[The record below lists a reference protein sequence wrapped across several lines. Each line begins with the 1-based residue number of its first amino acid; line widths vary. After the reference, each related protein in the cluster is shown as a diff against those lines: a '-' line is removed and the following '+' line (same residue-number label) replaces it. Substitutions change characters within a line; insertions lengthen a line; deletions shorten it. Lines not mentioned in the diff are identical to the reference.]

1 MSLSNKTIII
11 TGSSRGIG
19 REIALK
25 CAADGA
31 NIVIASKSAEPHP
44 KLAGTIHTV
53 AAEVEA
59 AGGKALP
66 IQLDVR
72 KELDVKKMMEHVAE
86 TFGGIDAVINNAGFI
101 GLTPLEHTS
110 PKHYDL
116 MHAINARAVF
126 VTAHYAIPYLKQS
139 ANPHILSLSP
149 PLNFSPK
156 WMKAHIPYTT
166 TKYGMTLFTMG
177 LAEELRDSNIAVNA
191 LWPRT
196 IISTAAIEFAVGNK
210 EMLKNCRTPAI
221 MADAAYEIL
230 TTQSN
235 DLTGQSL
242 IDEELLRSRG
252 TEDFSKYANDPEAP
266 IHNDLFVD

>member
-72 KELDVKKMMEHVAE
+72 KELDVKKMMEE
-86 TFGGIDAVINNAGFI
+86 FQR
-101 GLTPLEHTS
+101 
-110 PKHYDL
+110 
-116 MHAINARAVF
+116 ARE
-126 VTAHYAIPYLKQS
+126 K
-139 ANPHILSLSP
+139 
-149 PLNFSPK
+149 
-156 WMKAHIPYTT
+156 
-166 TKYGMTLFTMG
+166 
-177 LAEELRDSNIAVNA
+177 
-191 LWPRT
+191 
-196 IISTAAIEFAVGNK
+196 IS
-210 EMLKNCRTPAI
+210 
-221 MADAAYEIL
+221 
-230 TTQSN
+230 
-235 DLTGQSL
+235 
-242 IDEELLRSRG
+242 LRSILEEKHWNIVKEIYENKNIKCLIG
-252 TEDFSKYANDPEAP
+252 KESN
-266 IHNDLFVD
+266 